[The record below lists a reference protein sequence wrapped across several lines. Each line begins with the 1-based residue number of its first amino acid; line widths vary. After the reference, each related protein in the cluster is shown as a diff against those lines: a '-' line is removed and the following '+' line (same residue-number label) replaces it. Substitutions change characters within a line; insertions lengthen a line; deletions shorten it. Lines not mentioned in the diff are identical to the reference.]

1 MSEEQMKKE
10 DQLFIHLVNT
20 FVQSAWISLGKVKS
34 PVSDTLERNLEQAT
48 YYIDLL
54 DMLQTKMKGNLSEWE
69 EQYIIHSLS
78 ELKLNFID
86 EQKKGDQENNSKE
99 EKVDDAIDKN
109 KVSKKIHTN
118 FILKS
123 ALFIGIFQV
132 LALIPGVSRA
142 GITITASRI
151 LGFDRIESA
160 KIAFYLS
167 IPALTAVSIFGIYN
181 LSKESFEFN
190 ILALLGIVLS
200 FLFSLITS
208 LKNLIEYSTNLSK
221 IGKFSSLIFGLYFFT
236 NFHRRSFV
244 FALLVSTRFKSIE
257 NVIIISSF
265 GTFPL

>member
-109 KVSKKIHTN
+109 KVSKPKKKVKKTSN
-118 FILKS
+118 KNPKPAKKKS
-123 ALFIGIFQV
+123 
-132 LALIPGVSRA
+132 
-142 GITITASRI
+142 
-151 LGFDRIESA
+151 
-160 KIAFYLS
+160 K
-167 IPALTAVSIFGIYN
+167 
-181 LSKESFEFN
+181 
-190 ILALLGIVLS
+190 
-200 FLFSLITS
+200 
-208 LKNLIEYSTNLSK
+208 
-221 IGKFSSLIFGLYFFT
+221 
-236 NFHRRSFV
+236 
-244 FALLVSTRFKSIE
+244 
-257 NVIIISSF
+257 
-265 GTFPL
+265 